1 KSLLPNID
9 NVFKHQNQQI
19 VELTEQTEM
28 ILLPQTF
35 NSLSE
40 AEQIFMQH
48 ANIQLMKVEFNAIG
62 SLRSTPM
69 SRGARHGI
77 MTAG

>member
-40 AEQIFMQH
+40 DDFLE
-48 ANIQLMKVEFNAIG
+48 LYLEYYGFNGELGKNLFPKIDMLLKIKG
-62 SLRSTPM
+62 
-69 SRGARHGI
+69 GY
-77 MTAG
+77 